1 MIKCIIVDDEPHA
14 IEVLDHYV
22 KQTPHLQLV
31 ASFTNP
37 IEALQLFGRQKI
49 DLVFLDI
56 QMPEISGI
64 DFIKAIQ
71 GKSKVILTT
80 AYSEFALEG
89 YDLYVVDYLLKPI
102 RLPRFL
108 AAVQKVVEQLN
119 AINET
124 HLHPEIVEGDYIFVK
139 TESKGKLLK
148 INLGDIDFIES
159 MKNYVAIH
167 RGGQKTLVYTSM
179 KELEERLPKK
189 QFLRVHKSFII
200 PVSRITR
207 VSNYWHEAATKV
219 PEVTLGFWVIKIAAT
234 TLGETGGDSVTM
246 TLNWVI

>member
-1 MIKCIIVDDEPHA
+1 MISCIIVDDEQHA
-14 IEVLDHYV
+14 IDILVHYV
-22 KQTPHLQLV
+22 NQTPHLQLA

-37 IEALQLFGRQKI
+37 IEALQLLTEEKI

-56 QMPEISGI
+56 QMPELSGM
-64 DFIKAIQ
+64 DFIKAIH

-89 YDLYVVDYLLKPI
+89 YELDVVDYLLKPI

-108 AAVQKVVEQLN
+108 AAVQKAVQQIN
-119 AINET
+119 AANDTSQQET
-124 HLHPEIVEGDYIFVK
+124 AEDDYIFVK

-148 INLGDIDFIES
+148 INLADIDYIES

-179 KELEERLPKK
+179 KELEEHLPRK

-200 PVSRITR
+200 PISRITGIEGNLLR
-207 VSNYWHEAATKV
+207 LKNVTAEIMIGENYKAELM
-219 PEVTLGFWVIKIAAT
+219 EIIKGKMIQ
-234 TLGETGGDSVTM
+234 
-246 TLNWVI
+246 

>member
-31 ASFTNP
+31 ATFTNP
-37 IEALQLFGRQKI
+37 IEALQLLGQQKV

-124 HLHPEIVEGDYIFVK
+124 HLHPEIVEDDYIFVK

-179 KELEERLPKK
+179 KDLDERLPKK
-189 QFLRVHKSFII
+189 QFIRVHKSFII
-200 PVSRITR
+200 PISRITGIEGNLLR
-207 VSNYWHEAATKV
+207 LKNVTAEILIGENYK
-219 PEVTLGFWVIKIAAT
+219 PELMEIIRGKMI
-234 TLGETGGDSVTM
+234 
-246 TLNWVI
+246 